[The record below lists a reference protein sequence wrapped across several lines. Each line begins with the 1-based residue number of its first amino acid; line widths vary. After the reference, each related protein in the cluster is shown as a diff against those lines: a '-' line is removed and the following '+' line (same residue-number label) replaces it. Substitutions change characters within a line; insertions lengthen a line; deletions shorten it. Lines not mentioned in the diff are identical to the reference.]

1 MAAKKVLITGSPDH
15 VAAMAKRFAASGVEQ
30 VTLAQLGPGASAIDY
45 YVQLG
50 VTVPA
55 RGDTIVRRVHS
66 FLNDGLLERFA
77 MAERVLPMLA
87 DDAVV
92 LLVAGNLT
100 TEASAPDDH
109 AARLSLL
116 RVLAHAI
123 RADLAPQNVAPKNAA
138 PQNAAPKK
146 VRVRVISNERTDDEI
161 AEFAF
166 TGAKDPQAIPPSLP
180 DDITSGGSYEDWR
193 IQMMGLVHIES

>member
-1 MAAKKVLITGSPDH
+1 MATKRVLITGSPDH
-15 VAAMAKRFAASGVEQ
+15 VEAMAKRFAAAGVEQ

-77 MAERVLPMLA
+77 IAERVLPMLA
-87 DDAVV
+87 DNAVV

-100 TEASAPDDH
+100 TEVSAPDDH

-123 RADLAPQNVAPKNAA
+123 RADLAPRKI
-138 PQNAAPKK
+138 
-146 VRVRVISNERTDDEI
+146 RVRVISSERTDDEI

-166 TGAKDPQAIPPSLP
+166 TGAKDSQSMPPPLP
-180 DDITSGGSYEDWR
+180 EDINSGGSYENWR
-193 IQMMGLVHIES
+193 IEMMGLVLIES

>member
-1 MAAKKVLITGSPDH
+1 MATKRVLITGSPGR
-15 VAAMAKRFAASGVEQ
+15 VEALAKILAASAGVEE

-66 FLNDGLLERFA
+66 FLNDGLLDRFA
-77 MAERVLPMLA
+77 IAERVLPMLA

-92 LLVAGNLT
+92 LLVAGNLPA
-100 TEASAPDDH
+100 EVAAPDDQL
-109 AARLSLL
+109 ARLALL

-123 RADLAPQNVAPKNAA
+123 RADLAPN
-138 PQNAAPKK
+138 
-146 VRVRVISNERTDDEI
+146 RVRIRVITSERSEEEI
-161 AEFAF
+161 AEFAL
-166 TGAKDPQAIPPSLP
+166 TGAKDPQAAAPPVP
-180 DDITSGGSYEDWR
+180 DNQASGASYLDWR
-193 IQMMGLVHIES
+193 IQMLGLAHIEL